1 MVQKKQH
8 TEVRTRWWVAGFA
21 GALVCVL
28 AVLFVYENGYAS
40 GPLLSSSVA
49 YQRGAPAT
57 STLANPQQQPLDTA
71 SYNKKLLALAHVTT
85 ASPWYYAF
93 LDGTTTPMTAQGTAT
108 TTKTARPLWP
118 VARTYPNP
126 GAILPFNRVV
136 AYYGNFYS
144 TAMGV
149 LGEYPEPQVEA
160 MLASTTAQWQA
171 ADPSTPV
178 IPAIDYI
185 AVTAQGSAGSDGM
198 YRARMPDSQIQK
210 ALDMANQ
217 MHGLLILDIQVG
229 LSNVQTEIPLLKQ
242 WLQYP
247 NVEIAIDPEFS
258 MKDGTPPGKEIGT
271 FDASDVNWVANYMA
285 SIVKQ
290 NNLPPKILVVHRFTE
305 DMVTNTKKIAPLP
318 QVEIV
323 MDMDGWGFP
332 AKKVNT
338 YQQVIE
344 PEPVQFTGF
353 KLFYKAD
360 LQAPAYRLM
369 TPQEVLSLTPAP
381 SFIQYQ

>member
-1 MVQKKQH
+1 MARKK
-8 TEVRTRWWVAGFA
+8 EESAFRWQIPVLGGIGAFLVLVAI
-21 GALVCVL
+21 
-28 AVLFVYENGYAS
+28 VYAA
-40 GPLLSSSVA
+40 SSSSLTVLGAPIA
-49 YQRGAPAT
+49 YVRGAVAT
-57 STLANPQQQPLDTA
+57 STATSTPTPL
-71 SYNKKLLALAHVTT
+71 NKAAYDQKLLSLSHVATS
-85 ASPWYYAF
+85 SPWYYAF
-93 LDGTTTPMTAQGTAT
+93 LDGTTTPMTAQGVAT
-108 TTKTARPLWP
+108 TTKTKKPLWP
-118 VARTYPNP
+118 IRATYPNA
-126 GAILPFNRVV
+126 GALLPFNRIV

-149 LGEYPEPQVEA
+149 LGEYPEAQVEA
-160 MLASTTAQWQA
+160 MLASTTAKWQA

-217 MHGLLILDIQVG
+217 MHGILILDIQVG

-247 NVEIAIDPEFS
+247 NVELAVDPEFS
-258 MKDGTPPGKEIGT
+258 MKDGSRPGIEIGT
-271 FDASDVNWVANYMA
+271 YNSSDINWVANYMA
-285 SIVKQ
+285 NIVTQ
-290 NNLPPKILVVHRFTE
+290 NNLPPKVLVVHRFTE
-305 DMVTNTKKIAPLP
+305 DMVTGYKNIKPLP
-318 QVEIV
+318 QVQIV

-381 SFIQYQ
+381 VFIQYQ

>member
-1 MVQKKQH
+1 MGQKTGQW
-8 TEVRTRWWVAGFA
+8 RTRWWVVIPGGIVICLLIAT
-21 GALVCVL
+21 L
-28 AVLFVYENGYAS
+28 AYAS
-40 GPLLSSSVA
+40 GYVSSAFLSAPISYVASSTPKIEPVA
-49 YQRGAPAT
+49 AT
-57 STLANPQQQPLDTA
+57 LNTTA
-71 SYNKKLLALAHVTT
+71 YNQKLLALAHVPSS
-85 ASPWYYAF
+85 SPWYYAF
-93 LDGTTTPMTAQGTAT
+93 LDGTTTPMTAQGMAT
-108 TTKTARPLWP
+108 TTKTPKPLWP
-118 VARTYPNP
+118 IHTTYPDANP
-126 GAILPFNRVV
+126 VFPFNRVV

-149 LGEYPEPQVEA
+149 LGEYPEPQVLS
-160 MLASTTAQWQA
+160 MLASTTAEWQA

-198 YRARMPDSQIQK
+198 YRARMPASQIQK
-210 ALDMANQ
+210 ALDMADQ
-217 MHGLLILDIQVG
+217 VHGLLILDIQVG

-242 WLQYP
+242 WLEYP

-258 MKDGTPPGKEIGT
+258 MKDGAPPGTQIGT
-271 FDASDVNWVANYMA
+271 YDASDINWVANYMA
-285 SIVKQ
+285 QIVQQ
-290 NNLPPKILVVHRFTE
+290 NNLPPKFLVVHRFTE
-305 DMVTNTKKIAPLP
+305 DMVTNYQNIKPLP
-318 QVEIV
+318 QVQIV

-338 YQQVIE
+338 YEQVIE

-360 LQAPAYRLM
+360 LQPPADRLM

-381 SFIQYQ
+381 VFIQYQ

>member
-1 MVQKKQH
+1 MAKRDRDRAGVH
-8 TEVRTRWWVAGFA
+8 WWVPIVGVIS
-21 GALVCVL
+21 VCVL
-28 AVLFVYENGYAS
+28 GVVGVYALTIS
-40 GPLLSSSVA
+40 PLPTLGMPVA
-49 YQRGAPAT
+49 YTRGLSAT
-57 STLANPQQQPLDTA
+57 SSLAAPLPPTLDTGL
-71 SYNKKLLALAHVTT
+71 YNKKLLSLAHLTG
-85 ASPWYYAF
+85 ASPWYWAF

-108 TTKTARPLWP
+108 TTKTAKPLWP
-118 VARTYPNP
+118 VHTTYPEAGP
-126 GAILPFNRVV
+126 VFPFNRVV

-149 LGEYPEPQVEA
+149 LGEYPKGQVLA
-160 MLASTTAQWQA
+160 MLASTTQEWQA

-185 AVTAQGSAGSDGM
+185 AVTAQGSPGADGM

-217 MHGLLILDIQVG
+217 VHGLLILDIQVG
-229 LSNVQTEIPLLKQ
+229 KSNVQTEIPLLKQ
-242 WLQYP
+242 WLQQP

-258 MKDGTPPGKEIGT
+258 IKDSSRPGIEIGT
-271 FDASDVNWVANYMA
+271 FDASDINWVANYMA
-285 SIVKQ
+285 QIVQ
-290 NNLPPKILVVHRFTE
+290 QDNLPPKFLIVHRFTQ
-305 DMVTNTKKIAPLP
+305 DMVTNYKKITPLP
-318 QVEIV
+318 QVQVV

-360 LQAPAYRLM
+360 LQAPVYRLM
-369 TPQEVLSLTPAP
+369 TPAEVLSLTPSP
-381 SFIQYQ
+381 VFIQYQ

>member
-1 MVQKKQH
+1 MARKK
-8 TEVRTRWWVAGFA
+8 EESGLRWQVPVLGGIVGF
-21 GALVCVL
+21 LVL
-28 AVLFVYENGYAS
+28 AAIVYAA
-40 GPLLSSSVA
+40 SSSSLTVLGAPIA
-49 YQRGAPAT
+49 YVRGAVASSTAAT
-57 STLANPQQQPLDTA
+57 PPPTLDKNA
-71 SYNKKLLALAHVTT
+71 YNIKLLALAHVP
-85 ASPWYYAF
+85 ASSPWYYAF
-93 LDGTTTPMTAQGTAT
+93 LDGTTTPMTAQGVAT
-108 TTKTARPLWP
+108 TTSTKKPLWP
-118 VARTYPNP
+118 IHTAYPNA
-126 GAILPFNRVV
+126 GALLPFNRIV

-149 LGEYPEPQVEA
+149 LGEYPQAQVEA

-198 YRARMPDSQIQK
+198 YRARMPASQIQK

-217 MHGLLILDIQVG
+217 VHGILILDIQVG
-229 LSNVQTEIPLLKQ
+229 LSNVQTEIPLLKP
-242 WLQYP
+242 WLEYP

-271 FDASDVNWVANYMA
+271 YSSSDINWVANYMA
-285 SIVKQ
+285 GIVTQ
-290 NNLPPKILVVHRFTE
+290 YNLPPKVLVVHRFTE
-305 DMVTNTKKIAPLP
+305 DMVTGYKNITPLP
-318 QVEIV
+318 QVQIV

-381 SFIQYQ
+381 VFIQYQ

>member
-1 MVQKKQH
+1 MGRKK
-8 TEVRTRWWVAGFA
+8 ERAGSTRWWIPLFGAVAVCFLLVVVVFA
-21 GALVCVL
+21 LDRTTPSIFGA
-28 AVLFVYENGYAS
+28 
-40 GPLLSSSVA
+40 PVA
-49 YQRGAPAT
+49 YDRGGAAT
-57 STLANPQQQPLDTA
+57 STIADPPAPAFNKTA
-71 SYNKKLLALAHVTT
+71 YDEKLLSLAHVATS
-85 ASPWYYAF
+85 SPWYAAF
-93 LDGTTTPMTAQGTAT
+93 LNGTTPST
-108 TTKTARPLWP
+108 TVAKPLWP
-118 VARTYPNP
+118 VKRAYPNA

-149 LGEYPEPQVEA
+149 LGEYPEPQVLA

-185 AVTAQGSAGSDGM
+185 AVTAQGSPGSDGM
-198 YRARMPDSQIQK
+198 YRARMPASQIQK

-217 MHGLLILDIQVG
+217 VHGLLILDIQVG

-258 MKDGTPPGKEIGT
+258 MKDGARPGTEIGT
-271 FDASDVNWVANYMA
+271 YDASDINWVANYMA
-285 SIVKQ
+285 SIVTA
-290 NNLPPKILVVHRFTE
+290 NNLPPKILIVHRFTE
-305 DMVTNTKKIAPLP
+305 DMVTNYKKITPLP
-318 QVEIV
+318 QVQIV

-369 TPQEVLSLTPAP
+369 TPQEVLSLTPSP